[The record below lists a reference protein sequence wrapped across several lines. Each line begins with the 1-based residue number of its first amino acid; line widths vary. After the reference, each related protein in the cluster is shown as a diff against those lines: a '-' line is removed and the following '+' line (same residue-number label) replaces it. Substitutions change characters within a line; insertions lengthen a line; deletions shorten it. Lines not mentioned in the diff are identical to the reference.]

1 MEENNTTGLK
11 KVEEGIVVNVDNASL
26 KSYKMKKERERK
38 FNSLMV
44 DVENLKREVAELK
57 ASLDKLNN

>member
-11 KVEEGIVVNVDNASL
+11 KIEDGIVVNVDNDSL

-38 FNSLMV
+38 FNSLMM